1 MSRSVFT
8 AEYQLQSGYIAL
20 SANKR
25 TDVKYSLVSD
35 RDSDLKPIFHFIIR
49 HNKRTS
55 IFKNTKKYYSGIF
68 IIKYSRYLMRCLT
81 YFDLKNEEFYY

>member
-49 HNKRTS
+49 HNKLVFLKIRRS
-55 IFKNTKKYYSGIF
+55 IIV
-68 IIKYSRYLMRCLT
+68 
-81 YFDLKNEEFYY
+81 EFLL